1 MFQSPIVL
9 IFTHADRWSSPAV
22 IGNPPPPYA
31 NFSLTLMGESRAGLF
46 GGDGGQ
52 ESSNTLFI
60 IELGRQCVVCV
71 FVCVQC

>member
-1 MFQSPIVL
+1 
-9 IFTHADRWSSPAV
+9 
-22 IGNPPPPYA
+22 
-31 NFSLTLMGESRAGLF
+31 MGESRAGLF